1 MHVRAYDCAR
11 LAPIV
16 ISNYGPVG
24 TEMNLTLQTGYL
36 ACNLCMLS
44 FSRTFIKYL
53 TVLSPRIS
61 LCKTIGMNIIH
72 SQFACCIGMVRPWD
86 ESSVKSQYLIKSF
99 TNFFFLLLSIVI
111 IIVGAAIVLSIYS
124 ISVMYDIIVGVQF
137 LPQLLLFQLLS
148 L

>member
-1 MHVRAYDCAR
+1 MDR
-11 LAPIV
+11 LI
-16 ISNYGPVG
+16 
-24 TEMNLTLQTGYL
+24 TEMNLTLQMGYL

-86 ESSVKSQYLIKSF
+86 ESSVKSRYVIKSF

-111 IIVGAAIVLSIYS
+111 IIVGAAIVIYLLNLSYVRYHRWRS
-124 ISVMYDIIVGVQF
+124 ISTTTVVVSVAQ
-137 LPQLLLFQLLS
+137 PVALLS
-148 L
+148 ELCVWVVRHI